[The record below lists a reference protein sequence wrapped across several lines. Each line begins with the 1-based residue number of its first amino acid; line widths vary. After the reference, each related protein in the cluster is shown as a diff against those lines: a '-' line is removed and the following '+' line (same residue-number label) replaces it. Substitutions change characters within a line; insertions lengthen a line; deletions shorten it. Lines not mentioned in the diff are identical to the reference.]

1 MGSSAFTKLMII
13 LLLFI
18 ILLASIIL
26 IGLML
31 MASFSGEE
39 EAAAAPLISFSE
51 WVEQGAISFFSVL
64 SDLIDGFFRWFEG
77 LVSGR

>member
-1 MGSSAFTKLMII
+1 MRTSAFTKLMII
-13 LLLFI
+13 LLLFV

-39 EAAAAPLISFSE
+39 ETAAGPLISFSK
-51 WVEQGAISFFSVL
+51 WMEQGALSFFGGL
-64 SDLIDGFFRWFEG
+64 ADLIDGFFRWFEG
-77 LVSGR
+77 LVGGG

>member
-1 MGSSAFTKLMII
+1 MKTSAFTKLMII

-39 EAAAAPLISFSE
+39 EAAAAPLVSFSE
-51 WVEQGAISFFSVL
+51 WVEQGAISFFSALGNLV
-64 SDLIDGFFRWFEG
+64 DGFFRMIEG
-77 LVSGR
+77 FVRKT